1 MMIEKWMVIIV
12 WLIWVI
18 GFPIYKKIKKEP
30 VFENN
35 TYALGACLLTLIID
49 LL

>member
-18 GFPIYKKIKKEP
+18 GFPIYKKNKER
-30 VFENN
+30 
-35 TYALGACLLTLIID
+35 ASI
-49 LL
+49 